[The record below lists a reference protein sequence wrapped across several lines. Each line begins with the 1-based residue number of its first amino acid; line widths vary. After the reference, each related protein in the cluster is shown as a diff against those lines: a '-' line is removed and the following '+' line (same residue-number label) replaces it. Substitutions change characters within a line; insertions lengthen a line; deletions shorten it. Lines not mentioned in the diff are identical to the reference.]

1 MPKQQATNLSDPRL
15 LRLILRIGA
24 PAILGLSANAINQLI
39 DALWITRLSPI
50 AMAGVG
56 IAFPVIILMTAT
68 TAGIGVAISG
78 EIGRRL
84 GRNDTSG
91 AQSVAL
97 TAIILAIALSVV
109 IGLGI
114 GSYVDVILPVF
125 GASTETFPIAKLY
138 ITVLLWGLPIMT
150 FQIIADYVALGSG
163 NSRRSM
169 QTLLACF
176 GLNIVLDPIFIFG
189 FGWGVTGAALA
200 TVAGQLLACCIYIVW
215 FRKGTLGLY
224 PFAGSVAS
232 AHIRNL
238 VRFAPPVVVVNLLMA
253 FSFVVLLSGMAR
265 LAGDVHVAA
274 LAFDLRL
281 ATLIMIPVQG
291 LALGAQAAISH
302 AHGHCKPLRANHLI
316 HLTLALS
323 VGTGV
328 ILTCLVVAGG
338 RFLFPIMIPAPA
350 MQQAAAT
357 MFPYFAV
364 FIIGSCAYIPLLSGF
379 RATDRALFSAVVALA
394 PNGYV
399 MVPLILLLPLVWGLS
414 GLLWAIALS
423 GVVTAVIAGVLHL
436 IMLSRSSVTV
446 TAAPADTA

>member
-1 MPKQQATNLSDPRL
+1 MPAFHASNSRRLQLLPATDCLMPKQQATNLSDPRL

-291 LALGAQAAISH
+291 LALGEIGR
-302 AHGHCKPLRANHLI
+302 AH
-316 HLTLALS
+316 
-323 VGTGV
+323 V
-328 ILTCLVVAGG
+328 
-338 RFLFPIMIPAPA
+338 
-350 MQQAAAT
+350 
-357 MFPYFAV
+357 
-364 FIIGSCAYIPLLSGF
+364 
-379 RATDRALFSAVVALA
+379 
-394 PNGYV
+394 
-399 MVPLILLLPLVWGLS
+399 
-414 GLLWAIALS
+414 
-423 GVVTAVIAGVLHL
+423 
-436 IMLSRSSVTV
+436 
-446 TAAPADTA
+446 